1 MQEIAA
7 VLVRSLAY
15 IVKPIIEARALRNCR
30 RRFRWRRF
38 RIGLWNFEWESMT
51 AEEFDSNR

>member
-15 IVKPIIEARALRNCR
+15 IVKPILEALALRNCTR
-30 RRFRWRRF
+30 RTRQRRL
-38 RIGLWNFEWESMT
+38 RIGSYIEWEM
-51 AEEFDSNR
+51 DDG

>member
-15 IVKPIIEARALRNCR
+15 VLKPVIEVIALRRCVR
-30 RRFRWRRF
+30 RRSTLHLRVGSW
-38 RIGLWNFEWESMT
+38 FELRT
-51 AEEFDSNR
+51 TKAEEFDRNR

>member
-15 IVKPIIEARALRNCR
+15 VLKPMIEAFALRNCVR
-30 RRFRWRRF
+30 RRSGFHV
-38 RIGLWNFEWESMT
+38 RIGNWFELRT
-51 AEEFDSNR
+51 TKAEEFDRNR

>member
-15 IVKPIIEARALRNCR
+15 VAKPIIEAFVLRNCVR
-30 RRFRWRRF
+30 RKRSRYLRLGKF
-38 RIGLWNFEWESMT
+38 FEWRSTT
-51 AEEFDSNR
+51 AEEFDRNR

>member
-15 IVKPIIEARALRNCR
+15 VGRPIIEAFALRNCVR
-30 RRFRWRRF
+30 RRRSRYLRLGGW
-38 RIGLWNFEWESMT
+38 LEWKSTT
-51 AEEFDSNR
+51 AEEFDRNR

>member
-15 IVKPIIEARALRNCR
+15 VLKPIIEAIALRKCVR
-30 RRFRWRRF
+30 RRRTLHLRLGTW
-38 RIGLWNFEWESMT
+38 FELRTTS
-51 AEEFDSNR
+51 AEEFDRNR